1 MDLLDRPSRRFIGCS
16 TDSMFTLPTCTM
28 LSSLDD
34 NGDIPDATVLVA
46 DFGLTD
52 NDRWMIR
59 RSAGWLGHALRF
71 IPIERDDPRVILP
84 NFDFPF
90 PLCGRF
96 VLPSE
101 IDVPR
106 ARLVLLDSDM
116 IINAS
121 LQPLF
126 DKYME
131 GHVAAAVHD
140 ALAVREHWGRPANL
154 NYLNAG
160 LMMVDVDRFREE
172 DLGTRA
178 MQQLADYAERP
189 RFLDQDAINDL
200 LDGRWLRL
208 DRTWNFYHAAD
219 PVDFTLGDYEAC
231 KIAHFCGAKPW
242 EISHHPATP
251 LWARHAANVQRKT
264 RYRYPVGSAGI
275 DRDFAATCYEV
286 FLSRDLDSELIFEDR
301 ANYSPEAFIRSVI
314 ASEEFNNRVI
324 VPLTQGEEIKG
335 YGGRPTLR
343 QRYWTMDR
351 VPICETTATRIE
363 RAQSWP
369 DYLGALIEDRL
380 FMTANELKPVQL
392 PMRTPSADPA

>member
-1 MDLLDRPSRRFIGCS
+1 MDLLDRPNRQFIGCS

-46 DFGLTD
+46 DFGLSA

-59 RSAGWLGHALRF
+59 RSAGRLGHALRF
-71 IPIERDDPRVILP
+71 VPIERNDPRVILP

-106 ARLVLLDSDM
+106 ARMVLLDSDM

-121 LQPLF
+121 IKPLF

-131 GHVAAAVHD
+131 GHIVAAVHD
-140 ALAVREHWGRPANL
+140 ALAVREHWGRPANSD
-154 NYLNAG
+154 YFNAG
-160 LMMVDVDRFREE
+160 MMMVDVDRFREE
-172 DLGTRA
+172 DLGTKS
-178 MQQLADYAERP
+178 MQQLAKYAERP
-189 RFLDQDAINDL
+189 RFLDQDAINDVL
-200 LDGRWLRL
+200 GGRWLRL

-219 PVDFTLGDYEAC
+219 PVDFTLEDYELC

-251 LWARHAANVQRKT
+251 LWARHTAAVERKT
-264 RYRYPVGSAGI
+264 RYHFPAGSAGL

-286 FLSRDLDSELIFEDR
+286 FLNRDLDSELIFEDR
-301 ANYSPEAFIRSVI
+301 ANFSREAFVRSVI
-314 ASEEFNNRVI
+314 ASEEFINRVV
-324 VPLTQGEEIKG
+324 VPLAQGEAIKG
-335 YGGRPTLR
+335 YINRPNLR
-343 QRYWTMDR
+343 QRYWAMDYM
-351 VPICETTATRIE
+351 PICETTASRIYS
-363 RAQSWP
+363 AKSWSEF
-369 DYLGALIEDRL
+369 LGALVEDRL
-380 FMTANELKPVQL
+380 FMIASGSNPVA
-392 PMRTPSADPA
+392 PIRS